1 MSKIQDERE
10 RERAR
15 KIEKERGRERARNFG
30 LGGKD

>member
-1 MSKIQDERE
+1 LSKIQDERE